1 VIVEFPAATP
11 VTLPVPASTVA
22 TAVVLL
28 LQAPPETLLL
38 NIIFDPIHT
47 AEAPLIVPA
56 LATGFTLMIAE
67 AVADPQ
73 ILVTE

>member
-1 VIVEFPAATP
+1 MIVEFPVATP
-11 VTLPVPASTVA
+11 VTLPVTASTVA

-56 LATGFTLMIAE
+56 LATGFTVIVAE

-73 ILVTE
+73 TVVTE